1 MTDDELL
8 RYSRQILLPDFD
20 IAGQERL
27 RWSRALI
34 VGLGG
39 LGSPVAMYLAVA
51 GVGRLTLVDFD
62 RVDLSNLQRQIVHRT
77 ADIGRL
83 KVESARD
90 TLLALNPSVAVMTLP
105 QALDE
110 AELREQVRQAD
121 VVVDACDNLPA
132 RLAINTACV
141 RAGVPLVTGAAIR
154 LEGQVLVW
162 RPGGEGAC
170 YRCLYRDAD
179 VAPETCAQT
188 GVLAPVVGI
197 DLGRVDP
204 ETLDSIDMAQDL
216 LDLGPAFDLQQNLAT
231 GTHEGQRL
239 TGATRRD
246 RAHNVDARN
255 NGSVVIRR
263 PADEAKHGAGTEEDD
278 AAAAVEDLRS
288 GLLAEP
294 DPELDPLLHPG
305 QFHARQRAAETGVER
320 SVSGHAGDHK
330 AGH

>member
-27 RWSRALI
+27 RRSRALI

-39 LGSPVAMYLAVA
+39 LGSPVAMYLVAA

-62 RVDLSNLQRQIVHRT
+62 TVDLSNLQRQIVHRT

-90 TLLALNPSVAVMTLP
+90 TLLALNPSVAVAMLP

-170 YRCLYRDAD
+170 YRCLYRDTD
-179 VAPETCAQT
+179 VSPETCAQT

-197 DLGRVDP
+197 VGSIQALEAIKVLTDFG
-204 ETLDSIDMAQDL
+204 ETLAGRLLL
-216 LDLGPAFDLQQNLAT
+216 LDAKRMEWRTLKV
-231 GTHEGQRL
+231 
-239 TGATRRD
+239 RRD
-246 RAHNVDARN
+246 
-255 NGSVVIRR
+255 
-263 PADEAKHGAGTEEDD
+263 PACPVCG
-278 AAAAVEDLRS
+278 
-288 GLLAEP
+288 
-294 DPELDPLLHPG
+294 
-305 QFHARQRAAETGVER
+305 GV
-320 SVSGHAGDHK
+320 S
-330 AGH
+330 